1 MKFYTNVVRAGNKI
15 LYRGYESGSRVERRI
30 PYTPT
35 LFVESNR
42 ATGKYKTLYGKSVEP
57 MQFGDMREASDFMK
71 QYENVPNFSV
81 HGQTNYVTQF
91 IGDTFPNDIKCYR
104 DLINVM
110 TIDIEVASDQGFPHP
125 REAAHP
131 IISIAAKS
139 NRSKT
144 YYVWGMDNYDTD
156 LNDHD
161 ITYFRCENEYDLLT
175 AFLGWWQGNCP
186 DVLTGWNSKL
196 FDIPYLVRRT
206 QQVLH
211 AEAVKKFSPWGLVR
225 EREIRM
231 MNTVEIAYEI
241 EGISQMDYLDLFKKF
256 GKQTWGEQESY
267 KLDHIAHVIL
277 GERKLSYEEYGSLH
291 SLYKHDYQKFID
303 YNIKDVE
310 LVDRFEEKMG
320 LISLAM
326 TMAYQA
332 KTNYQDTFGTTAI
345 WDSIIYNQLRQKNVV
360 IPGKP
365 DLDHDAGKIVG
376 GYVKDPMVGAHD
388 WVVSF
393 DLNSLYPNIIV
404 QYNMSPETMCYDENV
419 ETTKC
424 ANGAMFRKDFEGIIP
439 NVIRKFYD
447 DRVTIKGNM
456 LKAKQQY
463 EEAPT
468 KKLENEI
475 ATMDNQ
481 QMAIK
486 ILMNSL
492 YGALANKYFRWFDNE
507 NAEAITM
514 AGQLSIRWIEKKLNA
529 WLNKIL
535 ETKGRDYVV
544 AIDTDSVYVSFDKMV
559 ELTQPKDPVEFLDK
573 VAKTQVEAFIDR
585 SYQELADYTNA
596 YAQKMIMK
604 RENIAD
610 KAIWTAKKRYIMNVY
625 DSEGVRYDEPD
636 LKMMGI
642 EAIRSSTPAV
652 CREYIKKTLELI
664 MSTDEKTVQKYIA
677 DIRQEFRT
685 LSFEQVAFPR
695 SCNFIKWETNHKTG
709 QRYPGTYADKDT
721 IYKKATPI
729 QVKGGL
735 LYNHYLHKYNLTKK
749 YEEVKSGEKIKFS
762 YLVKPNPFRDT
773 VISCPDVLPHEFGL
787 EQYIDYDTQ
796 FVKGYL
802 DPIEIIL
809 HAIGWK
815 SEKIATLED
824 FFS

>member
-91 IGDTFPNDIKCYR
+91 IGDTFPNDIKFDR

-156 LNDHD
+156 LNDHE

-365 DLDHDAGKIVG
+365 DIDHDAGKIVG

-492 YGALANKYFRWFDNE
+492 YGALANKYFRYFDQKI
-507 NAEAITM
+507 AEGVTTNGQRAIKC
-514 AGQLSIRWIEKKLNA
+514 AEKAVNDEMQE
-529 WLNKIL
+529 IL
-535 ETKGRDYVV
+535 GTKDDYVI
-544 AIDTDSVYVSFDKMV
+544 AIDTDSVYINFAPLV
-559 ELTQPKDPVEFLDK
+559 ELHKPVNPVNFCSK
-573 VAKTQVEAFIDR
+573 VAEHFETKIAEA
-585 SYQELADYTNA
+585 YAKLADETSA
-596 YAQKMIMK
+596 YENRMVMK
-604 RENIAD
+604 REAIAD
-610 KAIWTAKKRYIMNVY
+610 RGIWMAKKRYILNVH
-625 DSEGVRYDEPD
+625 DNEGVRYAQPK

-642 EAIRSSTPAV
+642 EAIKSSTPQVVRDKMKETFKVIIEGTESDTQRFIANFKA
-652 CREYIKKTLELI
+652 EFKNLEPEVI
-664 MSTDEKTVQKYIA
+664 
-677 DIRQEFRT
+677 
-685 LSFEQVAFPR
+685 AFPR
-695 SCNFIKWETNHKTG
+695 GVSEVTKW
-709 QRYPGTYADKDT
+709 KDRQT
-721 IYKKATPI
+721 IYGKGTPI
-729 QVKGGL
+729 HVRGSL
-735 LYNHYLHKYNLTKK
+735 LYNHYVKQAGLQDK
-749 YEEVKSGEKIKFS
+749 YELIQDGEKIKFL
-762 YLVKPNPFRDT
+762 YLRQPNKIKEN
-773 VISCPDVLPHEFGL
+773 VISFPMQLPKELGL
-787 EQYIDYDTQ
+787 HVSIDYDMM
-796 FVKGYL
+796 FVKTFL
-802 DPIEIIL
+802 DPLEPIL
-809 HAIGWK
+809 AAVGW
-815 SEKIATLED
+815 SAEPRATLED
-824 FFS
+824 FFG

>member
-57 MQFGDMREASDFMK
+57 MQFGDMREASDFIK
-71 QYENVPNFSV
+71 QYENVPNSSV

-91 IGDTFPNDIKCYR
+91 IGDTFPNDIKFDR

-156 LNDHD
+156 LNDHE

-365 DLDHDAGKIVG
+365 DIDHDAGKIVG

-492 YGALANKYFRWFDNE
+492 YGALANKYFRYFDQKI
-507 NAEAITM
+507 AEGVTTNGQRAIKC
-514 AGQLSIRWIEKKLNA
+514 AEKAVNDEMQE
-529 WLNKIL
+529 IL
-535 ETKGRDYVV
+535 GTKDDYVI
-544 AIDTDSVYVSFDKMV
+544 AIDTDSVYINFAPLV
-559 ELTQPKDPVEFLDK
+559 ELHKPVNPVNFCSK
-573 VAKTQVEAFIDR
+573 VAEHFETKIAEA
-585 SYQELADYTNA
+585 YAKLADETSA
-596 YAQKMIMK
+596 YENRMVMK
-604 RENIAD
+604 REAIAD
-610 KAIWTAKKRYIMNVY
+610 RGIWMAKKRYILNVH
-625 DSEGVRYDEPD
+625 DNEGVRYAQPK

-642 EAIRSSTPAV
+642 EAIKSSTPQVVRDKMKETFKVIIEGTESDTQRFIANFKA
-652 CREYIKKTLELI
+652 EFKNLEPEVI
-664 MSTDEKTVQKYIA
+664 
-677 DIRQEFRT
+677 
-685 LSFEQVAFPR
+685 AFPR
-695 SCNFIKWETNHKTG
+695 GVSEVTKW
-709 QRYPGTYADKDT
+709 KDRQT
-721 IYKKATPI
+721 IYGKGTPI
-729 QVKGGL
+729 HVRGSL
-735 LYNHYLHKYNLTKK
+735 LYNHYVKQAGLQDK
-749 YEEVKSGEKIKFS
+749 YELIQDGEKIKFL
-762 YLVKPNPFRDT
+762 YLRQPNKIKEN
-773 VISCPDVLPHEFGL
+773 VISFPMQLPKELGL
-787 EQYIDYDTQ
+787 HVSIDYDMM
-796 FVKGYL
+796 FVKTFL
-802 DPIEIIL
+802 DPLEPIL
-809 HAIGWK
+809 AAVGW
-815 SEKIATLED
+815 SAEPRATLED
-824 FFS
+824 FFG

>member
-57 MQFGDMREASDFMK
+57 MQFGDMREASDFIK

-91 IGDTFPNDIKCYR
+91 IGDTFPNDIKFDR

-365 DLDHDAGKIVG
+365 DIDHDAGKIVG

-492 YGALANKYFRWFDNE
+492 YGALANKYFRYFDQKI
-507 NAEAITM
+507 AEGVTTNGQRAIKC
-514 AGQLSIRWIEKKLNA
+514 AEKAVNDEMQE
-529 WLNKIL
+529 IL
-535 ETKGRDYVV
+535 GTKDDYVI
-544 AIDTDSVYVSFDKMV
+544 AIDTDSVYINFAPLV
-559 ELTQPKDPVEFLDK
+559 ELHKPVNPVNFCSK
-573 VAKTQVEAFIDR
+573 VAEHFETKIAEA
-585 SYQELADYTNA
+585 YAKLADETSA
-596 YAQKMIMK
+596 YENRMVMK
-604 RENIAD
+604 REAIAD
-610 KAIWTAKKRYIMNVY
+610 RGIWMAKKRYILNVH
-625 DSEGVRYDEPD
+625 DNEGVRYAQPK

-642 EAIRSSTPAV
+642 EAIKSSTPQVVRDKMKETFKVIIEGTESDTQRFIANFKA
-652 CREYIKKTLELI
+652 EFKNLEPEVI
-664 MSTDEKTVQKYIA
+664 
-677 DIRQEFRT
+677 
-685 LSFEQVAFPR
+685 AFPR
-695 SCNFIKWETNHKTG
+695 GVSEVTKW
-709 QRYPGTYADKDT
+709 KDRQT
-721 IYKKATPI
+721 IYGKGTPI
-729 QVKGGL
+729 HVRGSL
-735 LYNHYLHKYNLTKK
+735 LYNHYVKQAGLQDK
-749 YEEVKSGEKIKFS
+749 YELIQDGEKIKFL
-762 YLVKPNPFRDT
+762 YLRQPNKIKEN
-773 VISCPDVLPHEFGL
+773 VISFPMQLPKELGL
-787 EQYIDYDTQ
+787 HVSIDYDMM
-796 FVKGYL
+796 FVKTFL
-802 DPIEIIL
+802 DPLEPIL
-809 HAIGWK
+809 AAVGW
-815 SEKIATLED
+815 SAEPRATLED
-824 FFS
+824 FFG

>member
-91 IGDTFPNDIKCYR
+91 IGDTFPNDIKFDR

-365 DLDHDAGKIVG
+365 DIDHDAGKIVG

-492 YGALANKYFRWFDNE
+492 YGALANKYFRYFDQKI
-507 NAEAITM
+507 AEGVTTNGQRAIKC
-514 AGQLSIRWIEKKLNA
+514 AEKAVNDEMQE
-529 WLNKIL
+529 IL
-535 ETKGRDYVV
+535 GTKDDYVI
-544 AIDTDSVYVSFDKMV
+544 AIDTDSVYINFAPLV
-559 ELTQPKDPVEFLDK
+559 ELHKPVNPVNFCSK
-573 VAKTQVEAFIDR
+573 VAEHFETKIAEA
-585 SYQELADYTNA
+585 YAKLADETSA
-596 YAQKMIMK
+596 YENRMVMK
-604 RENIAD
+604 REAIAD
-610 KAIWTAKKRYIMNVY
+610 RGIWMAKKRYILNVH
-625 DSEGVRYDEPD
+625 DNEGVRYAQPK

-642 EAIRSSTPAV
+642 EAIKSSTPQVVRDKMKETFKVIIEGTESDTQRFIANFKA
-652 CREYIKKTLELI
+652 EFKNLEPEVI
-664 MSTDEKTVQKYIA
+664 
-677 DIRQEFRT
+677 
-685 LSFEQVAFPR
+685 AFPR
-695 SCNFIKWETNHKTG
+695 GVSEVTKW
-709 QRYPGTYADKDT
+709 KDRQT
-721 IYKKATPI
+721 IYGKGTPI
-729 QVKGGL
+729 HVRGSL
-735 LYNHYLHKYNLTKK
+735 LYNHYVKQAGLQDK
-749 YEEVKSGEKIKFS
+749 YELIQDGEKIKFL
-762 YLVKPNPFRDT
+762 YLRQPNKIKEN
-773 VISCPDVLPHEFGL
+773 VISFPMQLPKELGL
-787 EQYIDYDTQ
+787 HVSIDYDMM
-796 FVKGYL
+796 FVKTFL
-802 DPIEIIL
+802 DPLEPIL
-809 HAIGWK
+809 AAVGW
-815 SEKIATLED
+815 SAEPRATLED
-824 FFS
+824 FFG